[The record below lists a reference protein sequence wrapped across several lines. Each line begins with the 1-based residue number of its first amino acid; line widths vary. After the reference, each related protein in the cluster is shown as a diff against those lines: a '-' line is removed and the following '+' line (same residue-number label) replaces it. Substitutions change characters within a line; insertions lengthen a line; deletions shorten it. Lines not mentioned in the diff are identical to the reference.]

1 MIARQRLPR
10 KLQKISLIQTSSLDE
25 GFLRGLKFS
34 LGESGKTKR
43 MIIAREVLA
52 DEIKK
57 ANGRLSLIY
66 EDSFSW
72 KEEATHK
79 ELAEAK
85 KVYGEVRVPDDEI
98 KYRKIEM
105 EEYNSFIVIDGKIV
119 VFYSG
124 NVGFVFYGGIAE
136 LLLELSM
143 LRGELP
149 KRLYRMVDSITS
161 KILVDVD
168 LKEHSKNSCERVD
181 QTLKG

>member
-10 KLQKISLIQTSSLDE
+10 KLQKISLLQTSSLDE
-25 GFLRGLKFS
+25 SFLRGLKFS

-57 ANGRLSLIY
+57 ANGRLSLVY
-66 EDSFSW
+66 EDCFSL

-79 ELAEAK
+79 ELAKAK
-85 KVYGEVRVPDDEI
+85 KVYGVVKDKEGYRRVEI
-98 KYRKIEM
+98 
-105 EEYNSFIVIDGKIV
+105 EEYGRFMVIDKGIV